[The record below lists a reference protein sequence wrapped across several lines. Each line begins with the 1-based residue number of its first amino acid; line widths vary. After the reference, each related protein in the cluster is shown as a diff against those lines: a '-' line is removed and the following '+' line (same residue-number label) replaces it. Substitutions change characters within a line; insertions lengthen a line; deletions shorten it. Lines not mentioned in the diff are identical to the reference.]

1 MAFRRISYHHYF
13 ENLQLLLTSKSDNPI
28 ESVSNAHVT
37 ELVSSTANYR
47 TDGPWRE
54 PTRTS
59 ALPQLNRA
67 TESQSQRQAPVAIGD
82 RNNERARLGRDW
94 PPQQWDAELSR
105 QMASSRLKGIYYLH
119 YLLSSSVASCPRSL
133 IVEEILMFSLSV
145 TSVLT
150 LLKTVYFEKRT

>member
-1 MAFRRISYHHYF
+1 MVLRRISYQHYF

-59 ALPQLNRA
+59 ALPQLNWA
-67 TESQSQRQAPVAIGD
+67 TERQSQSQRQAPVAIGD

-94 PPQQWDAELSR
+94 PPQQWEAELSR
-105 QMASSRLKGIYYLH
+105 QMTSSQLKGIYYLH

-133 IVEEILMFSLSV
+133 IVEEIFV
-145 TSVLT
+145 WC
-150 LLKTVYFEKRT
+150 FFCR